1 MKIQHTKCV
10 LHKLNWNLKEIKKK
24 PISEQQ
30 ASVHQV
36 LKSTVSAVKQGRYPS
51 LNRATKFSVD

>member
-1 MKIQHTKCV
+1 MKIQHTECV
-10 LHKLNWNLKEIKKK
+10 LHKLNWNLKEIKKN
-24 PISEQQ
+24 ISEQQ
-30 ASVHQV
+30 ASVHEV